1 MAQLRDKDGLTEA
14 EFLAN
19 YDASRYPRPS
29 VTVDIAVFTPIGGRL
44 CVLLI
49 RRGGH
54 PFLGSWALPG
64 GFIDMDEDLPRAAQ
78 RELREETSLDGLPLV
93 QLGAFGAPG
102 RDPRTR
108 IVTVAYLALAPRGS
122 VSPRAG
128 DDAADAQWFAVEIQA
143 APEPNRRRLLL
154 AGPATLAIEAQLG
167 HDGLALCVSSATGD
181 LATDHSLILAHAAH
195 TLCTKA
201 PQAACNLLAGGDDAL
216 EQSLLAQLAAW
227 EPRRV

>member
-29 VTVDIAVFTPIGGRL
+29 VTVDIAVFTPMEGRL
-44 CVLLI
+44 CALLI

-64 GFIDMDEDLPRAAQ
+64 GFIDMDEDLPAAAQ
-78 RELREETSLDGLPLV
+78 RELREETSLDGLSLV
-93 QLGAFGAPG
+93 QLGAFGAPD

-108 IVTVAYLALAPRGS
+108 IVTVAYLALAPQGS
-122 VSPRAG
+122 VSPKAG
-128 DDAADAQWFAVEIQA
+128 DDAADARWFAVAIQPS
-143 APEPNRRRLLL
+143 PEQNRRRLLL
-154 AGPATLAIEAQLG
+154 AGPATLAIKAQLG
-167 HDGLALCVSSATGD
+167 HDGLAPCVTSATGD
-181 LATDHSLILAHAAH
+181 LATDHSLILACAVHR
-195 TLCTKA
+195 LCTKA
-201 PQAACNLLAGGDDAL
+201 PQASCNLLAGGDAAL
-216 EQSLLAQLAAW
+216 EKALLAQLAAW